1 MGGIFQK
8 TWLSIFT
15 SLLHLILLPLI
26 VLCSGKKSDLNS
38 VAPTQETGETAS
50 PSTVGNES
58 ESKMTPD
65 AELEKLDKQPT
76 NLTKRRECY
85 KKAERPV
92 RAKLRKPENH
102 RECGEEGL
110 LISCHSKKMKMQKKP
125 KKNTEKVSSVEL
137 NEN

>member
-1 MGGIFQK
+1 MGGLFQQN
-8 TWLSIFT
+8 WLPIFT
-15 SLLHLILLPLI
+15 ILLHLILLPLI

-76 NLTKRRECY
+76 NLTKRRRG
-85 KKAERPV
+85 ERPV
-92 RAKLRKPENH
+92 RAKLRKPKNH

-110 LISCHSKKMKMQKKP
+110 LISCHSKKMKMQKKL
-125 KKNTEKVSSVEL
+125 KKNTNKVSSVEL